1 MATKTETTERI
12 ARAVSAALRDAG
24 ISQRTASSRTGI
36 AINTLT
42 RRLTGYS
49 PLNVAELA
57 AIADLL
63 DMTVAELINY
73 TPSGEA
79 A

>member
-24 ISQRTASSRTGI
+24 ISQRKASARTGI

-57 AIADLL
+57 ALADLL
-63 DMTVAELINY
+63 DTTVSDLINY
-73 TPSGEA
+73 TPGGEA